1 MHKIATEDRKP
12 RDDNG
17 VQSWWVLSVRQV
29 KNGILRL
36 IKRPDIPLH
45 LVIVRYFWRY
55 IQIFSLKRCAV
66 LVGAIL
72 FPIIPSLYHSI
83 KMHQIRDG
91 DFADFT
97 AFADYFFQCF
107 QSSAFLRISEVS
119 SFSHS
124 NYRERNAE
132 KNAYKIT
139 LTEHQREMQKNCL
152 QKYP

>member
-1 MHKIATEDRKP
+1 MVSSLCAASEEWYLETNKEARYPPSFGDCKIFLEIYT
-12 RDDNG
+12 
-17 VQSWWVLSVRQV
+17 
-29 KNGILRL
+29 
-36 IKRPDIPLH
+36 DIFLEKMCGSGGSD
-45 LVIVRYFWRY
+45 VF
-55 IQIFSLKRCAV
+55 
-66 LVGAIL
+66 L

-152 QKYP
+152 HLL